1 MRVRLGTSG
10 FGYEEWAGK
19 FYPKGLPPD
28 ERLVYY
34 GERFDATEVNNSFYA
49 MPRPAVL
56 SAWAGKVPQGFSFSF
71 KAPGRITHV
80 KRLKDV
86 EEELERFLDVTA
98 ALGPRLGVL
107 VFQLPPSFPKDL
119 DRLDSFLGLLPARR
133 RFAFEFRH
141 PSWFSDDVLGRLE
154 RRDAALCFNDADV
167 AGCPLVE
174 TAPWGILKLR
184 RVEYT
189 RAQLSAAARRLRERS
204 WKEAFVFFKHEET
217 ASAPRLAAR
226 FKELL
231 SGEPQLARATGG

>member
-19 FYPKGLPPD
+19 FYPKGLPPT
-28 ERLVYY
+28 ERLAYY
-34 GERFDATEVNNSFYA
+34 ARRFQATEVNNSFYA

-56 SAWAGKVPQGFSFSF
+56 AAWAERVPAGFSFSF

-80 KRLKDV
+80 KRLMDV
-86 EEELERFLDVTA
+86 DEEFERFLDVTA

-107 VFQLPPSFPKDL
+107 VFQLPPSFHKDL

-167 AGCPLVE
+167 AACPLIE
-174 TAPWGILKLR
+174 TAPWGMLKLR

-189 RAQLSAAARRLRERS
+189 HAQLASVARRLQERA

-217 ASAPRLAAR
+217 ASAPRLALR
-226 FKELL
+226 LEKLL
-231 SGEPQLARATGG
+231 AGESQLAHVPGS